1 MKRFLVAL
9 AVLGVSAS
17 TASAAPGDPRVLQGT
32 LEWPATVA
40 NEPFMVVR
48 GEDGGLYYADI
59 SSAQRRT
66 PGPLT
71 SGSRIAVL
79 GVEGGRPYE
88 VAAIA
93 VGAGDAASLGLMPP
107 GPTAAAPPAPPAP
120 SAPSASIPSTAVTPG
135 PPPEPMWRVDGTVQS
150 IAGTTVTL
158 RTSDNRSVSVDV
170 SQLSDKTLSAL
181 RPGDRVSLF
190 GVPRKDRKLV
200 ANGYIQSEVASPA
213 ASPRSTR

>member
-1 MKRFLVAL
+1 MKRVLVAL

-17 TASAAPGDPRVLQGT
+17 AAVAAPGDPRVLQGT

-40 NEPFMVVR
+40 SEPFMVMR
-48 GEDGGLYYADI
+48 GEDGRLYYADI
-59 SSAQRRT
+59 SAAQRRT
-66 PGPLT
+66 ADPMT

-93 VGAGDAASLGLMPP
+93 IGAGDASSLGLTPA
-107 GPTAAAPPAPPAP
+107 GSTTASTP
-120 SAPSASIPSTAVTPG
+120 SAPSASIPSTAITPG
-135 PPPEPMWRVDGTVQS
+135 PPPEPMWRLDGTVQS
-150 IAGTTVTL
+150 LAGTTVTL
-158 RTSDNRSVSVDV
+158 RTTDHRNVSVDV
-170 SQLSDKTLSAL
+170 SQLSDKTLGAL

-190 GVPRKDRKLV
+190 GVPRKDRRLV